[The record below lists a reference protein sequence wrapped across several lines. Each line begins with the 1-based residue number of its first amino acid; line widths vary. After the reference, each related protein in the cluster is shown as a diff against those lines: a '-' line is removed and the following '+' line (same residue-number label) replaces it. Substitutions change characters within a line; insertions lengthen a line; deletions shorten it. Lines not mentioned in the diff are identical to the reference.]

1 MTTQQIQ
8 PPASTDGRT
17 QIAVGGAVQ
26 ALNTITQQL
35 NSPPITALTTSAA
48 QALPLTPWGA
58 LPAQGQQPL
67 AVINP
72 NAYQV
77 PVVYAKPF
85 YQNVWLMAGVIGGLG
100 LVGLTLFKLRPGK
113 RRR

>member
-8 PPASTDGRT
+8 PAANSDGRT
-17 QIAVGGAVQ
+17 QLAVTGAMQ
-26 ALNTITQQL
+26 ALTTITQPL
-35 NSPPITALTTSAA
+35 NSQPITALTTAA
-48 QALPLTPWGA
+48 NQALPLTPWGA

-72 NAYQV
+72 NAYQP

-85 YQNVWLMAGVIGGLG
+85 YHNVWLMAGVIGGLG

-113 RRR
+113 RR